1 MHEQLIINFKAV
13 MMSYCLCFMLL
24 WLNAKNNFQLNQQ
37 KLILNHELS
46 TYLETIQKM
55 SVCIFSHINAN
66 IYATRLASDQNGT
79 QIFIRYCLYE
89 IYCFDS
95 LINSQKMHLFII

>member
-1 MHEQLIINFKAV
+1 MPLLHAAA
-13 MMSYCLCFMLL
+13 L

-66 IYATRLASDQNGT
+66 IYMQQGLQV
-79 QIFIRYCLYE
+79 I
-89 IYCFDS
+89 
-95 LINSQKMHLFII
+95 KMEHKYLLDIAYMKFIISTL

>member
-1 MHEQLIINFKAV
+1 
-13 MMSYCLCFMLL
+13 MLHAAAL

-66 IYATRLASDQNGT
+66 IYMQQGLQVIKMEHKYLLDVACMK
-79 QIFIRYCLYE
+79 FIA
-89 IYCFDS
+89 
-95 LINSQKMHLFII
+95 LIL

>member
-1 MHEQLIINFKAV
+1 MRYLTNVTLIINFKAV

-46 TYLETIQKM
+46 FNVFGNNTKKECTYVFLVILMPIYMQQGLQVIKM
-55 SVCIFSHINAN
+55 EHKYLLDVA
-66 IYATRLASDQNGT
+66 YMK
-79 QIFIRYCLYE
+79 FIA
-89 IYCFDS
+89 
-95 LINSQKMHLFII
+95 LIL